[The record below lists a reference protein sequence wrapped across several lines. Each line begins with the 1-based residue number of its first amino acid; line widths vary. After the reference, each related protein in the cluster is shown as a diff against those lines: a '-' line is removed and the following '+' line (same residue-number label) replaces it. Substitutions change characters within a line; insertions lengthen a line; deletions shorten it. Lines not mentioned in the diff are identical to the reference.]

1 MRRSAL
7 DSAIDAARSACARFG
22 YALPPF
28 AAWTPADALDHPREL
43 AAMARAGLGW
53 AVAEFTPGRFES
65 DGLVVFTVRM
75 GDPSLLGS
83 GSGKL
88 YGEKVLVARDGQRT
102 PHHFHVVKTEDII
115 NRGGGRF
122 VVELVGV
129 DRQGH
134 PTGQPVDVVKDVAV
148 VRVPPGGRVVL
159 EPGES
164 IQLDPYVAHAF
175 WAEGGTVLA
184 GEVSLVNDDAT
195 DNHFIPSLPAP
206 APVEEDGTAR
216 YVTVRDLPS
225 LLVRLPR

>member
-1 MRRSAL
+1 MRR
-7 DSAIDAARSACARFG
+7 SAIDAAIEGARATCERFG
-22 YALPPF
+22 HALAPF
-28 AAWTPADALDHPREL
+28 ARWSPQEALARPDAV
-43 AAMARAGLGW
+43 AAMARGGLGW
-53 AVAEFTPGRFES
+53 AVAEFVPGRFAS
-65 DGLVVFTVRM
+65 DGLVVFTARM
-75 GDPSLLGS
+75 GDPALLGS
-83 GSGKL
+83 GGGKL

-129 DRQGH
+129 DRAGH
-134 PTGQPVDVVKDVAV
+134 PTGDPVEVVKDVARL
-148 VRVPPGGRVVL
+148 RVPPGGRVVL

-195 DNHFIPSLPAP
+195 DNHFMRPLATPDGVDEDAP
-206 APVEEDGTAR
+206 AR
-216 YVTVRDLPS
+216 YVTVRDLAG
-225 LLVRLPR
+225 LMARARG